1 MQSTV
6 YITSNNGTLNN
17 NSDILFYKDY
27 KGNVVKLLP
36 DKVKEI
42 VFIGKTTITSGAFS
56 LLFKNKINV
65 VFLSTT
71 GRYMGRLVYLE
82 RKNTLLR
89 HQQHLVAANE
99 PQSLSIAKDI
109 VTGKLHNQYLYLQRI
124 GRKTPR
130 KTPRKTQDKEE
141 KIGRALE
148 ELSYIR
154 RQVETAKEKGEVLG
168 LEGDGSRVYFS
179 CLGENLT
186 CGWTSFEKR
195 SRKPPLDPVNAVLS
209 LLYTVL
215 TNKISGYL
223 YAQGLDPG
231 IGNLHAITY
240 GRESLACDLVEE
252 FRTPIVDTLTC
263 ALFNLGV
270 LQKEHFREVKRENLE
285 EKPLTKGTELAILLT
300 EDGYKKTLAQ
310 FERKLLETHYYPPND
325 KTLSYADILQ
335 EQIKQYKKVISGLA
349 EHYQPLVVT

>member
-17 NSDILFYKDY
+17 NSEILFYKDY

-42 VFIGKTTITSGAFS
+42 VLIGKTTITSGAFS
-56 LLFKNKINV
+56 LLFKNKISV
-65 VFLSTT
+65 VFLSTI
-71 GRYMGRLVYLE
+71 GRYMSRLVYLE
-82 RKNTLLR
+82 RKNTQLR
-89 HQQHLVAANE
+89 HQQHLVSANE

-109 VTGKLHNQYLYLQRI
+109 VSGKLHNQYLYLQRI
-124 GRKTPR
+124 A
-130 KTPRKTQDKEE
+130 RKTQDKEG

-148 ELSYIR
+148 EFSFIR
-154 RQVETAKEKGEVLG
+154 RQVDESKEKGELLG
-168 LEGDGSRVYFS
+168 LEGDGSRIYFS
-179 CLGENLT
+179 CLGENIT

-223 YAQGLDPG
+223 YSQGLDPG
-231 IGNLHAITY
+231 IGNLHSITY

-270 LQKEHFREVKRENLE
+270 LQKEHFREVERENLE
-285 EKPLTKGTELAILLT
+285 EKHLVKGTELAILLT

-310 FERKLLETHYYPPND
+310 FERKLQETHYYPLND

-335 EQIKQYKKVISGLA
+335 EQIKQYKKVISGTI
-349 EHYQPLVVT
+349 ERYQPLVVT